1 MYKSK
6 KTVAFLLSALMLVTF
21 LFSLVFVAVE
31 SDHNCTGKNDCQICE
46 QIKICLHIFNDNAPK
61 PETNTIVIYA
71 VFAVVLCIGF
81 AAFAKKLNT
90 LINLKVKLSN

>member
-6 KTVAFLLSALMLVTF
+6 KTAAFILSALMLVTF
-21 LFSLVFVAVE
+21 LFSLGFVAAE
-31 SDHNCTGKNDCQICE
+31 SDHDCTGKNDCQICE
-46 QIKICLHIFNDNAPK
+46 QIKICLHIFDDNAPK
-61 PETNTIVIYA
+61 PDANILVIHA